1 MATKLNL
8 GMRNAA
14 IGAAV
19 VAAAIGGFLLVQD
32 RRHSWPFSR
41 HHNLPAGAGDV
52 AAPSVQPVQPTSAIA
67 RVAVELPA
75 TQLKSLG
82 ILAEPVRTE
91 RLTDPVR
98 AVATVVADE
107 SRISHVHTR
116 VAGWVEQLF
125 VNTTGESVRAG
136 QPLAAVFSQ
145 ELFSSQN
152 EFLSALQQAQSGP
165 RSVMSEAART
175 RLKVLG
181 MSDAEI
187 AQIESSRQ
195 ARRLVTVLAP
205 RSGVIMRRGVTVG
218 AAVDPSTEIATIAD
232 LSHVW
237 VLAEVSEGAAAQIKA
252 GTSATLD
259 FPVSGRAPFKSSIEF
274 VYPTLTERTRTVRV
288 RLGVA
293 NTDGKLRPGLY
304 GTAEFSAPPRAAT
317 TVARDAVVYTGET
330 QHVFVRLDNG
340 VIEPRN
346 VKIGGRVGERI
357 EITEGLSPN
366 DQVVTT
372 GVFLID
378 SESRL
383 RASGGVRHAGH
394 GSAQQDD
401 QRAATATTSAPAQS
415 TPEQHSTHDESK

>member
-1 MATKLNL
+1 MAIKFDL
-8 GMRNAA
+8 RNVA
-14 IGAAV
+14 IGAAAVV
-19 VAAAIGGFLLVQD
+19 VAVGGLLFVQD
-32 RRHSWPFSR
+32 YRHGWPFSR
-41 HHNLPAGAGDV
+41 HHNIPADV
-52 AAPSVQPVQPTSAIA
+52 RSAAVPTAQPTQPASAIA

-75 TQLKSLG
+75 TQLESLG
-82 ILAEPVRTE
+82 IQAEAVRTE
-91 RLTDPVR
+91 KLTDPVR

-152 EFLSALQQAQSGP
+152 EFLSALRQAQSGP
-165 RSVMSEAART
+165 SSAVSDAART

-195 ARRLVTVLAP
+195 ARRLVTVSAP
-205 RSGVIMRRGVTVG
+205 RGGVVMRRGVTVG
-218 AAVDPSTEIATIAD
+218 TAVDPSTEIVTIAD

-252 GTSATLD
+252 GTQATLG
-259 FPVSGRAPFKSSIEF
+259 FPASGRAPFKSAVEF

-288 RLGVA
+288 RLSVA
-293 NTDGKLRPGLY
+293 NADGKLRPGLY
-304 GTAEFSAPPRAAT
+304 GTAEFSAPPREVM

-330 QHVFVRLDNG
+330 QHVFVRLNSG
-340 VIEPRN
+340 VLEPRHI
-346 VKIGGRVGERI
+346 KIGGRVGERI
-357 EITEGLSPN
+357 EVTEGLSPS

-401 QRAATATTSAPAQS
+401 QPAATATKPAPAQS
-415 TPEQHSTHDESK
+415 SPEQHSTHDQPK

>member
-1 MATKLNL
+1 MAMKLDS
-8 GMRNAA
+8 GMRNVA
-14 IGAAV
+14 IGAVAVAV
-19 VAAAIGGFLLVQD
+19 VIGGFLLVQD
-32 RRHSWPFSR
+32 QRHGWPFSR
-41 HHNLPAGAGDV
+41 HHNLPANARDV
-52 AAPSVQPVQPTSAIA
+52 DAPPAHSTQPTSAIT

-75 TQLKSLG
+75 AQLESLG
-82 ILAEPVRTE
+82 IQAETVRTE
-91 RLTDPVR
+91 KLTDPVR

-116 VAGWVEQLF
+116 VSGWVEQLF

-152 EFLSALQQAQSGP
+152 EFLSALRQAQSGP
-165 RSVMSEAART
+165 SSAVSDAART

-195 ARRLVTVLAP
+195 ARRLVTVSAP
-205 RSGVIMRRGVTVG
+205 RSGVVMRRGVTVG
-218 AAVDPSTEIATIAD
+218 TAVDPSTEIVTIAD

-252 GTSATLD
+252 GTPATLD
-259 FPVSGRAPFKSSIEF
+259 FPASGRAPFKSRVEF

-288 RLGVA
+288 RLSVA

-304 GTAEFSAPPRAAT
+304 GTAEFSAPPREVM

-340 VIEPRN
+340 IIEPRD
-346 VKIGGRVGERI
+346 VKIGGRVDERI
-357 EITEGLSPN
+357 EITRGLSPS

-383 RASGGVRHAGH
+383 RASGGVAHAGH
-394 GSAQQDD
+394 GSVQQDD
-401 QRAATATTSAPAQS
+401 PPAATATKPAPAQS
-415 TPEQHSTHDESK
+415 TPEQHSNHDQPK